1 VPKKVAESRTDP
13 EPPKPDPPT
22 YQRQW
27 NFYRTATDRKIVK
40 EELLEFPPDDRADI
54 VAEMEVV
61 RKGGLEAARH
71 VRDDIYEVRAW
82 SNGVT
87 YRVFFATEGRYSQVL
102 LAVRAF
108 NKKDQKTPD
117 REINLAA
124 KRLKDWRS
132 RQK

>member
-1 VPKKVAESRTDP
+1 MPQKITGSAKKEDELRD
-13 EPPKPDPPT
+13 

-40 EELLEFPPDDRADI
+40 EELLEFPPDDRAAI
-54 VAEMEVV
+54 AVEMEAV
-61 RKGGLEAARH
+61 RKEGLEAARH
-71 VRDDIYEVRAW
+71 VRDDIYEVRISAKD
-82 SNGVT
+82 VI

-108 NKKDQKTPD
+108 NKKDQKTLD
-117 REINLAA
+117 REIDLAI

>member
-1 VPKKVAESRTDP
+1 VPQKITGSAKKEDELRD
-13 EPPKPDPPT
+13 

-40 EELLEFPPDDRADI
+40 EELLEFPPDDRAAI
-54 VAEMEVV
+54 AVEMEAV
-61 RKGGLEAARH
+61 RKEGLEAARH
-71 VRDDIYEVRAW
+71 VRDDIYEVRISAKD
-82 SNGVT
+82 VI

-108 NKKDQKTPD
+108 NKKDQKTLD
-117 REINLAA
+117 REIDLAI